1 MRQTHRATAISRPT
15 DFRPA
20 LLGLA
25 TGAALILSTAFA
37 AKADGTTTSH
47 GYSNFGALK
56 YTADMPYL
64 DYVNPDAPKGGE
76 ISIPAQG
83 TFDSFNLYARKGVPA
98 AQSTIASESLL
109 TSTADDPYGV
119 YCLLCETMEYPD
131 DLEWVIF
138 NLRKDVTF
146 ADGTPMTADDVA
158 FSYNLFVTQGIAEYR
173 AIVSGVVDEVEVL
186 GPHRIRFTF
195 TDKLPKRERLA
206 FPGGTPV
213 FSKAWF
219 EQTGTRLDDS
229 SDKLFMSTGA
239 YVLDEYEINRR
250 VVYKRNPD
258 YWGNE
263 HPMQIG
269 RNNFDRIRIEYF
281 ADATAAFEGFS
292 AGVYTFRTEN
302 SSLHWATSYDFPAV
316 ERGHIVKAELPDG
329 SVGTAQ
335 TFVFNLDRERW
346 QDSRVRD
353 AVGLMFNF
361 EWSNETLFYGL
372 YTRVDSFW
380 PGTELAATGA
390 PTESEVALLRPLVD
404 EGMLPA
410 SILTEEARMPP
421 VLDAKRNRPD
431 RRAFR
436 AASALLDEAGWEV
449 GDDGKRRNA
458 AGEVLTLDIL
468 SVSPLFDRIINPYVE
483 NLTGLGVEAKL
494 DRVDNAQYV
503 ERRRSGDFD
512 LVGHGFSMGFE
523 PGVGLEQWFHSKTA
537 DDSSRNL
544 MRLRSPAVDRL
555 LPKVIEATTLDELYT
570 SVHALDRVLRHIGFA
585 VPQWYKDVHTV
596 AYYDMFGHPAEIPPL
611 DPGVLDF
618 WWYDAAKHEALK
630 AAGAL
635 R

>member
-1 MRQTHRATAISRPT
+1 MRQTHRATAISRST
-15 DFRPA
+15 DFRPV

-25 TGAALILSTAFA
+25 AGAVLILSTALS
-37 AKADGTTTSH
+37 AKAQGTTISH

-56 YTADMPYL
+56 YPADMAYL

-76 ISIPAQG
+76 ISISAQG

-109 TSTADDPYGV
+109 TATADDPYGT
-119 YCLLCETMEYPD
+119 YCMLCETMEYPD
-131 DLEWVIF
+131 DLKWVIF

-146 ADGTPMTADDVA
+146 ADGTPMTAEDVA

-173 AIVSGVVDEVEVL
+173 AIVSGVVENVEVL
-186 GPHRIRFTF
+186 GPYQIRFTF
-195 TDKLPKRERLA
+195 NDNVPKRERLS

-219 EQTGTRLDDS
+219 EETGARLDES
-229 SDKLFMSTGA
+229 SDQLFMSTGA

-258 YWGNE
+258 YWGAD

-281 ADATAAFEGFS
+281 ADGTAAFEGFT
-292 AGVYTFRTEN
+292 AGVYTMRIEN
-302 SSLHWATSYDFPAV
+302 SSLLWATSYDFPGV
-316 ERGHIVKAELPDG
+316 QKGNVIKAEFPDG

-335 TFVFNLDRERW
+335 SFVFNLDRPNW
-346 QDSRVRD
+346 QDPRVRE
-353 AVGLMFNF
+353 AVGMMFNF

-380 PGTELAATGA
+380 PGTDLAATGV
-390 PTESEVALLRPLVD
+390 PTQEEIALLQPLVD
-404 EGMLPA
+404 EGLMPA
-410 SILTEEARMPP
+410 SVLTDEAQVPP
-421 VLDAKRNRPD
+421 VLDGDRNRPD
-431 RRAFR
+431 RRSFR
-436 AASALLDEAGWEV
+436 AASALLDEAGWEI

-483 NLTGLGVEAKL
+483 NLTRLGIEAKL

-512 LVGHGFSMGFE
+512 LVNHGFSMGFE
-523 PGVGLEQWFHSKTA
+523 PGIGLEQWFASKTA

-544 MRLRSPAVDRL
+544 MRLRNPAVDRL
-555 LPKVIEATTLDELYT
+555 LPKVVEATTLDELRT
-570 SVHALDRVLRHIGFA
+570 SVHALDRVLRYIGFT

-596 AYYDMFGHPAEIPPL
+596 AYYDMFGRPEALPPL
-611 DPGVLDF
+611 DPGLLDI
-618 WWYDAAKHEALK
+618 WWYDAEKHEALK